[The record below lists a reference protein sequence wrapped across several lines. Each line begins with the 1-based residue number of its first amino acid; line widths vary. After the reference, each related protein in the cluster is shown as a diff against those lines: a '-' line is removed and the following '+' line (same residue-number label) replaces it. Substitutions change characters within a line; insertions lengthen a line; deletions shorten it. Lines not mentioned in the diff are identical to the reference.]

1 MLQVTN
7 HFFKYYI
14 PKISF
19 EKFYLTLKN
28 ETVIFQENLTVNYFK
43 NFMTNF

>member
-1 MLQVTN
+1 MLQVMN

-19 EKFYLTLKN
+19 EKFYLTPKN
-28 ETVIFQENLTVNYFK
+28 ETVIFASK
-43 NFMTNF
+43 